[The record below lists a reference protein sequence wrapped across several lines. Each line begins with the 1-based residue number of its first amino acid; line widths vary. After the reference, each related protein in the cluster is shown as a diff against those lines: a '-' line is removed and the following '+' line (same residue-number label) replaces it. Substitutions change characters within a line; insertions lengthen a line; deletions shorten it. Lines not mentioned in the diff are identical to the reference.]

1 MLAFSIPLQHLCIFM
16 LLQPAPT
23 HAVRS
28 SAGRSIWSHSIIPSQ
43 YVCCFSPD
51 GTHPVFC
58 FLYFSS
64 PLFVFF
70 LFLAGEPVPV
80 GFKPIRWLRPQP
92 IPFPVVQK
100 VFPLGQSYPEL
111 LMPLVSDFPTGSDI
125 PSSCSPGYFPSECE
139 LTSGPGLFCLPQ
151 LLTIQLRTLA
161 VGFLH

>member
-1 MLAFSIPLQHLCIFM
+1 MLAFSTLLQHLCIFM

-100 VFPLGQSYPEL
+100 VFPPGQPYSMLPQ
-111 LMPLVSDFPTGSDI
+111 PLVSDGAAGLDNHLMASHHGLL
-125 PSSCSPGYFPSECE
+125 SWYFLSGCE
-139 LTSGPGLFCLPQ
+139 LTSGPGLFAC
-151 LLTIQLRTLA
+151 RSY
-161 VGFLH
+161 